1 MYDIPIELICK
12 YYARAYTVKS
22 GFYREINRHLRDNK
36 IVGYLPYI
44 KVWCQIKIIKYS
56 LRYGIVSG
64 FENSF

>member
-44 KVWCQIKIIKYS
+44 KV
-56 LRYGIVSG
+56 L
-64 FENSF
+64 